1 MLGGGRK
8 RIFRSLPVEARINRP
23 LRFGYKKLFLLAQGP
38 EAGPLA
44 REFMKDKILV
54 LGNSNVDLIFRI
66 PRFHHPGETIIAE
79 SMVTAFGGKGANQA
93 ITSKQLG
100 GKVILMTKL
109 GIDHYG
115 ESYLQYL
122 IKKGIDQ
129 KWILRNR
136 RLPTGMALIEL
147 TSKGENR
154 IIASPGANGSLS
166 EKDLKLLGSL
176 WKEVNVFVAQLEIPV
191 ETVHRGL
198 KMAKKYGAI
207 TLLNPS
213 PPIQL
218 SSDILSLV
226 DFFVPNEME
235 AQFLT
240 GVRIGRDGDIPK
252 ITKRLLNMGPKNVV
266 ITLGPKGL
274 FFKNRSE
281 EIWMGPF
288 NVNVVDTTAA
298 GDAFM
303 GALACGLS
311 KGMPIRKT
319 LRLANGAGALACT
332 KLGAQPSLPFRKGLE
347 IFLSEK

>member
-1 MLGGGRK
+1 MSK
-8 RIFRSLPVEARINRP
+8 
-23 LRFGYKKLFLLAQGP
+23 
-38 EAGPLA
+38 
-44 REFMKDKILV
+44 KILV
-54 LGNSNVDLIFRI
+54 LGNSNIDLIFRI

-79 SMVTAFGGKGANQA
+79 NLVTAFGGKGANQA

-100 GKVILMTKL
+100 AKVIFMTKL
-109 GIDHYG
+109 GLDHYG
-115 ESYLQYL
+115 ESYCQYL
-122 IKKGIDQ
+122 TKKGINQ
-129 KWILRNR
+129 KWILRDR

-166 EKDLKLLGSL
+166 TKDLKRLKSL
-176 WKEVNVFVAQLEIPV
+176 WKEVNIFVTQLEIPV
-191 ETVHRGL
+191 ETVQRGL
-198 KMAKKYGAI
+198 KMAKKNGVI

-226 DFFVPNEME
+226 DFLVPNEME

-240 GVRIGRDGDIPK
+240 GIRIRRDDDIPK
-252 ITKRLLNMGPKNVV
+252 IAKRLLKMGPKNVL
-266 ITLGPKGL
+266 ITMGPKGL

-281 EIWMGPF
+281 EIWMGAF
-288 NVNVVDTTAA
+288 KVNVVDTTAA

-311 KGMPIRKT
+311 EGMPIQKA
-319 LRLANGAGALACT
+319 LRFANGAGALATT
-332 KLGAQPSLPFRKGLE
+332 KLGAQPSLPFRKELE
-347 IFLSEK
+347 TFLSKK